1 MKERL
6 MRGEDMILKL
16 PEKTEAV
23 SVDESTNN
31 VSPKEST
38 NNVSPKESINN
49 VSPTEST
56 TPTSVHVGKEIG
68 EVSKE
73 TEVDYKNDS
82 EDVIGV
88 KMDDNIVDKNG
99 NKVAVDKV
107 KPPAPKLDEE
117 AARK

>member
-1 MKERL
+1 MYSFL
-6 MRGEDMILKL
+6 WVPLSL
-16 PEKTEAV
+16 TEV
-23 SVDESTNN
+23 FSHFVNLTPDF
-31 VSPKEST
+31 
-38 NNVSPKESINN
+38 I
-49 VSPTEST
+49 ST

-82 EDVIGV
+82 EDVKGV
-88 KMDDNIVDKNG
+88 KIHDNRIDKNG

-117 AARK
+117 AARKSKKQKKKCSSEVDTDRLDEEAAQQ